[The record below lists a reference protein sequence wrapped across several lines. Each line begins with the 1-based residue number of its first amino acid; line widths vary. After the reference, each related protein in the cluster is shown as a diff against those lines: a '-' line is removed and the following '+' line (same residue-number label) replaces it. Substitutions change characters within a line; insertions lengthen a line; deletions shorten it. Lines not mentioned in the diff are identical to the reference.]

1 MKLITA
7 PCRALLALPFC
18 YAFSVT
24 ADEARPAEHDDTK
37 TPAMTSTSSPSF
49 RFYGELGVGGYM
61 DLEGENKHKYSDG
74 TYIEGGLEMK
84 YGSWFGLIY
93 GEGWTVQADH
103 DGNAW
108 CLTIAGVVSK
118 VGLTVSMAVIVP
130 MMAPKSCSVCVRI
143 PRWMTCN
150 GGAIS
155 RPIWA
160 TSFPIP
166 ATL

>member
-1 MKLITA
+1 
-7 PCRALLALPFC
+7 
-18 YAFSVT
+18 
-24 ADEARPAEHDDTK
+24 
-37 TPAMTSTSSPSF
+37 
-49 RFYGELGVGGYM
+49 M

-84 YGSWFGLIY
+84 YDSWFGLIY

-108 CLTIAGVVSK
+108 
-118 VGLTVSMAVIVP
+118 VP
-130 MMAPKSCSVCVRI
+130 DHSWGGFEGGINRFYGGYRTNDGTEIMLSLRQDSSLDDLH
-143 PRWMTCN
+143 

>member
-1 MKLITA
+1 MKFNST
-7 PCRALLALPFC
+7 PCRALVALPFC
-18 YAFSVT
+18 YAFFAA

-37 TPAMTSTSSPSF
+37 TPAITSTSSPSF

-103 DGNAW
+103 AAMHG
-108 CLTIAGVVSK
+108 CLTIAGAVLK

-130 MMAPKSCSVCVRI
+130 MMAPKSC
-143 PRWMTCN
+143 
-150 GGAIS
+150 
-155 RPIWA
+155 
-160 TSFPIP
+160 
-166 ATL
+166 

>member
-1 MKLITA
+1 
-7 PCRALLALPFC
+7 
-18 YAFSVT
+18 
-24 ADEARPAEHDDTK
+24 
-37 TPAMTSTSSPSF
+37 
-49 RFYGELGVGGYM
+49 M

-103 DGNAW
+103 DGNAG
-108 CLTIAGVVSK
+108 CQTIAGVVSRAE
-118 VGLTVSMAVIVP
+118 LTVSMAVIVP

-150 GGAIS
+150 GGATS
-155 RPIWA
+155 PPIWLRHSQYPRHYDRA
-160 TSFPIP
+160 EGAELKRQLS
-166 ATL
+166 L